1 MGSIEVMRKLAEF
14 LYSRE
19 GTYRGLIV
27 DDYSQ
32 ANKKDS
38 RDITQGE
45 FTMPTTKEGRI
56 VKDRDARYQTVHYY
70 DYGPEQGRL
79 SVLYRMGHTLQ
90 VRIGLMIISE
100 DTT

>member
-1 MGSIEVMRKLAEF
+1 MGSIEVVRKLAEF
-14 LYSRE
+14 LYSKE
-19 GTYRGLIV
+19 ATSGGLIV
-27 DDYSQ
+27 DYSQ

-56 VKDRDARYQTVHYY
+56 VKDRSKPRLQTFDYY

-90 VRIGLMIISE
+90 VRGVE
-100 DTT
+100 